1 MDWNFVRTRRSL
13 RNGMAANALTKYLN
27 VKTGRLLSE
36 YHVKYEN
43 RSRDSGRE
51 VTLTFALETND

>member
-1 MDWNFVRTRRSL
+1 
-13 RNGMAANALTKYLN
+13 MAANELTKYLN